1 MHTHTFFSVPTDHP
15 EINTITPIEPVQSDP
30 SASTPTFAIPASYTG
45 VALTCSGFA
54 WPPPTV
60 QWLKND
66 RPLPSGISSEQT
78 SPGPGIVSALLK
90 WTRGFVA
97 SDMGQYKCLVRWDN
111 TTVQSTVEIVKGS
124 IVTEPPPS
132 CNVDTTSIFFQV
144 RVLEAGCDQWDAA
157 LKEHVGNQFQQELLR
172 IVETECNC
180 TVQLDSIQIN
190 NPPQCSE
197 NAPGG
202 VVFRG
207 TIRAQ
212 TVAATEE
219 IFCAIFSWQRGGS
232 LINLNE
238 NLYHVDSQCMLRVD
252 SFTSQECAVT
262 PTSPS
267 IDTKTTIIIAVS
279 GAGGLL
285 AVFVVLAIVLCC
297 IHHCC
302 IKKRKKA
309 DVVG

>member
-1 MHTHTFFSVPTDHP
+1 MHTHTFLSASTDHP
-15 EINTITPIEPVQSDP
+15 EINTITPIEPIQSDP
-30 SASTPTFAIPASYTG
+30 SASAPTFAVPASYTG
-45 VALTCSGFA
+45 VVLRCSGFA

-90 WTRGFVA
+90 WTRAFVA
-97 SDMGQYKCLVRWDN
+97 SDIGQYKCLVRWDN
-111 TTVQSTVEIVKGS
+111 TTVQSTVEIIQGS
-124 IVTEPPPS
+124 IATEPPPS
-132 CNVDTTSIFFQV
+132 CSIDTTSIFFQV
-144 RVLEAGCDQWDAA
+144 RVLEAGCDQWDTA
-157 LKEHVGNQFQQELLR
+157 LKEHVRNQFQQELLR

-180 TVQLDSIQIN
+180 TVQPDSIQIN

-207 TIRAQ
+207 TIRTQ
-212 TVAATEE
+212 TVAATEK
-219 IFCAIFSWQRGGS
+219 IFCAIFGWQEGGS

-238 NLYHVDSQCMLRVD
+238 NLYRVDSQCMLRVD

-262 PTSPS
+262 PTSEN
-267 IDTKTTIIIAVS
+267 IDTKTIIIIAVP
-279 GAGGLL
+279 AGGGVL
-285 AVFVVLAIVLCC
+285 AVLVVLVTVLCC
-297 IHHCC
+297 IYCC
-302 IKKRKKA
+302 TKKRRKA
-309 DVVG
+309 DVG